1 MSAMT
6 VLTTTQA
13 TTQATTVLTDLAPV
27 VVPLVGLLGLLIGS
41 FLNVVVH
48 RVPAGESV
56 VHPPS
61 SCPGCGHEIR
71 ARDNVPV
78 VSWLL
83 LRGRCR
89 DCAAPISARYPLVEL
104 GTGLAFALTAWRFTD
119 PVVLLAALVVV
130 GAGIG
135 LALIDLEH
143 QRLPFA
149 ITRVMTVLVVLVV
162 VAGSAAGA
170 QVDWTAVAVSVV
182 SWTGLYAG
190 LHYGSGGR
198 AMGFGDVALAPA
210 LGLVLGLV
218 GWPAAIIGLF
228 AGFVL
233 GTLVLV
239 PLRVSGRLGRMAP
252 VPHGPFM
259 LAGAALGLFAGVPLS
274 QAYLSTMG
282 IA

>member
-1 MSAMT
+1 MS
-6 VLTTTQA
+6 
-13 TTQATTVLTDLAPV
+13 D
-27 VVPLVGLLGLLIGS
+27 VVPLGVVVGLAGVLGLLVGS

-48 RVPAGESV
+48 RVPAGLSV
-56 VHPPS
+56 VRPPS
-61 SCPGCGHEIR
+61 ACPGCGHEVR

-89 DCAAPISARYPLVEL
+89 DCAEPISVRYPLVEAA
-104 GTGLAFALTAWRFTD
+104 TGAAFAVTAWRITD
-119 PVVLLAALVVV
+119 PVVLVAALVMV

-149 ITRVMTVLVVLVV
+149 ITRVTTILVVLVV
-162 VAGSAAGA
+162 VAGAATGA
-170 QVDWTAVAVSVV
+170 TDVDWFAVAVSVGA
-182 SWTGLYAG
+182 WTSLYAL

-198 AMGFGDVALAPA
+198 AMGLGDVALAPV

-218 GWPAAIIGLF
+218 GWPAAVLGLF

-233 GTLVLV
+233 GTVVLL
-239 PLRVSGRLGRMAP
+239 PLRLTGRIGRRSP

-259 LAGAALGLFAGVPLS
+259 LGGAALGLFVGVPLG
-274 QAYLSTMG
+274 QLYLSTLG
-282 IA
+282 LA

>member
-1 MSAMT
+1 MPPGLVIA
-6 VLTTTQA
+6 
-13 TTQATTVLTDLAPV
+13 LAGV
-27 VVPLVGLLGLLIGS
+27 LGLLVGS

-48 RVPAGESV
+48 RVPAGLSV
-56 VHPPS
+56 VSPPS
-61 SCPGCGHEIR
+61 ACPGCSHEVR
-71 ARDNVPV
+71 HRDNVPV

-89 DCAAPISARYPLVEL
+89 DCSVRIPARYPLVEA
-104 GTGLAFALTAWRFTD
+104 GTGAAFAVTAWRFDD
-119 PVVLLAALVVV
+119 PVVLVAALVVV

-149 ITRVMTVLVVLVV
+149 ITRVATILVVLVV
-162 VAGSAAGA
+162 VAGAATGSAI
-170 QVDWTAVAVSVV
+170 DWTAVAVSVAC
-182 SWTGLYAG
+182 WTGLYAL

-198 AMGFGDVALAPA
+198 AMGLGDVALAPV

-218 GWPAAIIGLF
+218 GWPAAVVGLF

-233 GTLVLV
+233 GAVVLV
-239 PLRVSGRLGRMAP
+239 PLRATGRIGRRAA

-259 LAGAALGLFAGVPLS
+259 LAGAALGLFVGVPLS
-274 QAYLSTMG
+274 QAYLTTIGLS
-282 IA
+282 

>member
-1 MSAMT
+1 MT
-6 VLTTTQA
+6 GFV
-13 TTQATTVLTDLAPV
+13 VGLA
-27 VVPLVGLLGLLIGS
+27 GLLGLMIGS

-48 RVPAGESV
+48 RVPAGQSV
-56 VHPPS
+56 VSPPS
-61 SCPGCGHEIR
+61 ACPGCGHEVR
-71 ARDNVPV
+71 ARDNIPV

-89 DCAAPISARYPLVEL
+89 DCQAPIAVRYPLVEA
-104 GTGLAFALTAWRFTD
+104 GTGVAFALTAWRFTD
-119 PVVLLAALVVV
+119 PVVLVAALVAV

-149 ITRVMTVLVVLVV
+149 ITRVMTILVVLVV
-162 VAGSAAGA
+162 VAGSAAGVSD
-170 QVDWTAVAVSVV
+170 VDWSAVAVSVA
-182 SWTGLYAG
+182 SWTGVYAL

-198 AMGFGDVALAPA
+198 AMGFGDVALAPV

-218 GWPAAIIGLF
+218 GWPAALVGLF

-233 GTLVLV
+233 GTVVLL
-239 PLRVSGRLGRMAP
+239 PLRATGRLARMTP

-259 LAGAALGLFAGVPLS
+259 LAGAALGLFAGAPLS
-274 QAYLSTMG
+274 QAYLATVG

>member
-1 MSAMT
+1 MSVWSLLPT
-6 VLTTTQA
+6 SY
-13 TTQATTVLTDLAPV
+13 V
-27 VVPLVGLLGLLIGS
+27 VGSFGILGLLIGS

-48 RVPAGESV
+48 RVPAGLSV
-56 VHPPS
+56 VDPPS
-61 SCPGCGHEIR
+61 ACPGCGHAVR

-78 VSWLL
+78 LSWLVL
-83 LRGRCR
+83 HGRCR
-89 DCAAPISARYPLVEL
+89 DCAAPIPVRYPLVEA
-104 GTGLAFALTAWRFTD
+104 GTGIAFAVTAWRLGDD
-119 PVVLLAALVVV
+119 PVVLLASLVVV

-135 LALIDLEH
+135 LALIDIEH

-162 VAGSAAGA
+162 AAGSATGVSD
-170 QVDWTAVAVSVV
+170 VDWSAVAASVA
-182 SWTGLYAG
+182 SWTGLYAL

-210 LGLVLGLV
+210 LGLVLGLL
-218 GWPAAIIGLF
+218 GWPASLVGLF

-233 GTLVLV
+233 GALVLV
-239 PLRVSGRLGRMAP
+239 PLRVAGRLGRRAP

-259 LAGAALGLFAGVPLS
+259 LAGAALGLYAGVPLS

-282 IA
+282 LA

>member
-1 MSAMT
+1 VAE
-6 VLTTTQA
+6 LT
-13 TTQATTVLTDLAPV
+13 PV
-27 VVPLVGLLGLLIGS
+27 VVGLAGLLGLAIGS

-56 VHPPS
+56 VSPPS

-78 VSWLL
+78 LSWLL

-89 DCAAPISARYPLVEL
+89 DCATPISARYPLVEA
-104 GTGLAFALTAWRFTD
+104 GTGVAFAITAWRFTD
-119 PVVLLAALVVV
+119 PVVLLAALVAV

-162 VAGSAAGA
+162 VGGSAAGVSD
-170 QVDWTAVAVSVV
+170 VDWTAVTVSVA
-182 SWTGLYAG
+182 SWTGLYAL

-198 AMGFGDVALAPA
+198 AMGFGDVALAPV

-218 GWPAAIIGLF
+218 GWPAALIGLF
-228 AGFVL
+228 GGFVI
-233 GTLVLV
+233 GAVVLV
-239 PLRVSGRLGRMAP
+239 PLRASGRLGRMAP

-259 LAGAALGLFAGVPLS
+259 LAGAALGLFAGVPLTR
-274 QAYLSTMG
+274 AYLATVG
-282 IA
+282 LG

>member
-1 MSAMT
+1 VT
-6 VLTTTQA
+6 G
-13 TTQATTVLTDLAPV
+13 LAAGLDALPTAYV
-27 VVPLVGLLGLLIGS
+27 VGVVGVLGLLVGS

-48 RVPAGESV
+48 RVPAGLSV
-56 VHPPS
+56 VNPPS
-61 SCPGCGHEIR
+61 ACPGCGHEVR

-78 VSWLL
+78 LSWLL

-89 DCAAPISARYPLVEL
+89 DCAAPISGRYPLVEA
-104 GTGLAFALTAWRFTD
+104 GTGAAFAVTAWRFDD
-119 PVVLLAALVVV
+119 PVVLVAALVAV

-162 VAGSAAGA
+162 VGGSAAGVSD
-170 QVDWTAVAVSVV
+170 VDWTAVAVSVA
-182 SWTGLYAG
+182 SWTGVYAL

-198 AMGFGDVALAPA
+198 AMGFGDVALAPV

-218 GWPAAIIGLF
+218 GWPAAVIGLF

-233 GTLVLV
+233 GTIVLV
-239 PLRVSGRLGRMAP
+239 PLRVTGRLGRMTP

-274 QAYLSTMG
+274 QVYLSTVG

>member
-1 MSAMT
+1 MS
-6 VLTTTQA
+6 
-13 TTQATTVLTDLAPV
+13 DLHG
-27 VVPLVGLLGLLIGS
+27 LVIALAGLLGLLVGS

-48 RVPAGESV
+48 RVPAGLSV
-56 VHPPS
+56 VSPPS
-61 SCPGCGHEIR
+61 ACPGCRHEIR
-71 ARDNVPV
+71 HRDNVPV
-78 VSWLL
+78 VSWVL

-89 DCAAPISARYPLVEL
+89 DCSLPITVRYPLVEA
-104 GTGLAFALTAWRFTD
+104 GTGAAFALTAWRFTD
-119 PVVLLAALVVV
+119 PVVLPAALVVV

-149 ITRVMTVLVVLVV
+149 ITRVATVLVVLVV
-162 VAGSAAGA
+162 VAGALTGSGAGL
-170 QVDWTAVAVSVV
+170 DWRAIVVSVV
-182 SWTGLYAG
+182 SWTGLYAA

-198 AMGFGDVALAPA
+198 AMGLGDVALAPV

-218 GWPAAIIGLF
+218 GWPAAVVGLF

-233 GTLVLV
+233 GTVVLV
-239 PLRVSGRLGRMAP
+239 PLRVTGRIGRRAA

-274 QAYLSTMG
+274 HAYLRTIG
-282 IA
+282 LA